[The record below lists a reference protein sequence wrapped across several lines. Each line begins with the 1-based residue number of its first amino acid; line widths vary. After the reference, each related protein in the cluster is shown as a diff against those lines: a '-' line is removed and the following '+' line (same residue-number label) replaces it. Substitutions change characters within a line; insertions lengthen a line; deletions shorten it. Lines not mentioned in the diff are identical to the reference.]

1 MHECTSWRAL
11 GCMNFG
17 TDPRSIGLDFA
28 AGAFAPPLGFTAG
41 GGGGGHQGFGR
52 TGGLGVVL
60 EECVLLALPMGGVG
74 TLALEALT
82 TWRVVRVQAAA
93 CLSVSPPFE
102 SAWKANRKMLIPRMH
117 EKKGSCMQTPTFSS
131 LALWGSALFRGYWTH
146 DPGGM
151 HARMGNGCMCYA
163 CVWSWLG
170 ARAARDDSTWLM
182 SSSCTRQEQKI
193 VKTSC
198 VNDMRVWM
206 RMHGFG
212 FIKKYIHQPASSSRR
227 SVLSETCQ

>member
-17 TDPRSIGLDFA
+17 TDPRSIGFDFA
-28 AGAFAPPLGFTAG
+28 AGAFAPPIGFTAG

-52 TGGLGVVL
+52 TGGFGGG
-60 EECVLLALPMGGVG
+60 AGGVRFACFADG
-74 TLALEALT
+74 RGGYFGSGGLDDLEGCEGSGCRRSFGFSTPWIGLKGKQGNANT
-82 TWRVVRVQAAA
+82 TY
-93 CLSVSPPFE
+93 
-102 SAWKANRKMLIPRMH
+102 AWKKQKGFMHANSNLFFACTLRIR
-117 EKKGSCMQTPTFSS
+117 SFSGILDTRS
-131 LALWGSALFRGYWTH
+131 WGYACRNA
-146 DPGGM
+146 GM
-151 HARMGNGCMCYA
+151 HAWMGNGCMCYA

-182 SSSCTRQEQKI
+182 SLSCTRQEQKI

-212 FIKKYIHQPASSSRR
+212 FIKKIYPPAS
-227 SVLSETCQ
+227 LL